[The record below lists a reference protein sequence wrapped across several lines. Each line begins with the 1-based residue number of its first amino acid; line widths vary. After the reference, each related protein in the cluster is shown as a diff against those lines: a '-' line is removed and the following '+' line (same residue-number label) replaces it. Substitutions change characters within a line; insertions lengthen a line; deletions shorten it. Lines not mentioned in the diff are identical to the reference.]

1 MEPYIGA
8 VPSKQVQRD
17 YGIQIRFI
25 QDAQEESSQEQK
37 YRTAPNKSGS
47 YGVSIRVQGI
57 DGQPYVVLNS
67 NQEGNMQMFQPPP
80 ENGCPDQ
87 TLSQGGF
94 KACSDSSAAQQR
106 NRFSNDGHFI
116 YPEHPYFNP
125 LKPSHTQ
132 LPLSVTDT
140 SEFEVDKKHT
150 KASSLLNFQKH
161 PEILKPYDPEK
172 NLLKGTS
179 QQSLAGSMSSERSED
194 KAFHPLPKPEFP
206 NKLEIRQ
213 SSSIKS
219 NDGTSNFIRSR
230 AMEDPSKKITG
241 STSRKVD
248 AFNNS
253 RRCQNDT
260 SPDSEDSRR
269 TRPDLLPLRRQDSSG
284 RGIDV
289 SRSRWSSSSTPT
301 SASSDKIN
309 PSCRFGWL
317 DDPDEELSAEN
328 VNRHE
333 NRRYIPFFPG
343 TGRDIDSDPIPGV
356 DELID
361 KFDAKGGQHRRGRSA
376 RRNRIDPEDRKRSR
390 SVDSA
395 FPLRSKDNSA
405 YLDQYNKKIGILNEH
420 LLRPSQLSR
429 KNATSQSLQVS
440 ACSEN
445 VPPNYVSSTS
455 SLGSHQPLSP
465 GNQGSLG
472 YGSKSP
478 SQTELDASGTHEHHA
493 RICGKSSTLPVGA
506 VNKPEARKETITSVR
521 QIKTCK
527 TAPSFVGIRKHSLE
541 PQRHT
546 AHTSQTASD
555 PDVQVTPDLLKDQ
568 QMNEETAKQILY
580 NCLKVSCHDDDATKK
595 KVNLVFEKIQT
606 LKSKSPVSVE
616 EQKDKKNDNTSEYKA
631 LLEQKNELEKKTEEL
646 EKKVNQLQ
654 KKLDEQTLK
663 EQCTTEQKSRTK
675 TDMKNLQQEVTD
687 ILEENNSLREQLAK
701 SDKELQNQLEELVQ
715 VKMEQEQYQSEVR
728 DLQDQLSEM
737 HDELDRAKNSTDN
750 EEEKETLIMEMI
762 QAKQQLEEVL
772 LAKEDQQELLRRR
785 ERELTALRGVLKEEV
800 SQHDQETED
809 LKELH
814 EKEKQKLRNSI
825 DNLIQSKSALE
836 HEHFVAK
843 QAKDTAEDHVK
854 RLMDENETLKK
865 KIAELLNEI
874 SDLNHVVSNMKMEES
889 RFRDK
894 LACLEK
900 EKQQLEVALREIGDQ
915 EQDISFAKRALESR
929 LEELQRSLNNRS
941 QEYEDVKERLD
952 SEIAQKDLLKKT
964 KNEMEVKKRQL
975 EKMIEKLE
983 KEMAEM
989 SQDSQRSNLD
999 LRKELDEYKEKN
1011 RSQLNVLQQQLKTKA
1026 LEAEN
1031 SQLITKKL
1039 QDEMRQMREELEHC
1053 CCERDE
1059 AVLKSQ
1065 RLKQKVSDLELDLES
1080 KTQFKDDRNR
1090 QIKQMEDKLSEM
1102 ETELDEER
1110 SNSDLLTDRIS
1121 RDREQ
1126 IEQMRNE
1133 LFQERATRQDL
1144 ECDKISLERQHKDLK
1159 SRIAYL
1165 EGSQKQT
1172 KEGIVN
1178 QLEARIQELEDR
1190 LEAEERD
1197 RSALQLS
1204 NRKLE
1209 RKAKELMLQ
1218 VDDEHL
1224 HLTDQ
1229 NDQLNLRM
1237 KALKRQVDE
1246 AEEEIDRLENAK
1258 RKLQRELEEQME
1270 ANEELQGQMNTLKKD
1285 LRRKNSSA
1293 KVSSSILNDFDND
1306 YSTDEESLYDT
1317 GFKLS
1322 KDGNV

>member
-8 VPSKQVQRD
+8 VPNKQMQRD

-67 NQEGNMQMFQPPP
+67 SQEGNLQMYEPPA
-80 ENGCPDQ
+80 ENGCLDQ

-94 KACSDSSAAQQR
+94 KACSDSSAELQR
-106 NRFSNDGHFI
+106 NMHSNNGHFI

-125 LKPSHTQ
+125 LKPSYTQ
-132 LPLSVTDT
+132 LPLPVTDT
-140 SEFEVDKKHT
+140 SKVEVDKKHT
-150 KASSLLNFQKH
+150 QASSLLNFQKH

-179 QQSLAGSMSSERSED
+179 QQSLVSSKSSERSED
-194 KAFHPLPKPEFP
+194 KSFHHLPKSEFSD
-206 NKLEIRQ
+206 KLDIRP
-213 SSSIKS
+213 SSSTKT
-219 NDGTSNFIRSR
+219 NDDKSNFIKSR
-230 AMEDPSKKITG
+230 ALEDATKKTTG

-248 AFNNS
+248 TLNNN

-260 SPDSEDSRR
+260 SPDSGDSRR

-309 PSCRFGWL
+309 PSYKFGWL

-343 TGRDIDSDPIPGV
+343 TGRDIDSGPIPGV

-361 KFDAKGGQHRRGRSA
+361 KFDGKGGQHRRGRSA

-390 SVDSA
+390 SADSA
-395 FPLRSKDNSA
+395 FPHRSKDNSA
-405 YLDQYNKKIGILNEH
+405 YLDQYSKKTGILNEH

-429 KNATSQSLQVS
+429 KNATSQSLWNS
-440 ACSEN
+440 ASSDNE
-445 VPPNYVSSTS
+445 PANYVSSTG
-455 SLGSHQPLSP
+455 SLGSCQTQPT
-465 GNQGSLG
+465 GNLG
-472 YGSKSP
+472 YGFTKSLG
-478 SQTELDASGTHEHHA
+478 QTELDAADTREHRDRMSG
-493 RICGKSSTLPVGA
+493 RSSTLPVGA
-506 VNKPEARKETITSVR
+506 INKPEAKKETVTPVTQIRTS
-521 QIKTCK
+521 K
-527 TAPSFVGIRKHSLE
+527 TAPSLFEIRKHSLK
-541 PQRHT
+541 PPAQT
-546 AHTSQTASD
+546 NQTACD
-555 PDVQVTPDLLKDQ
+555 HGAQVTPDLLKDQ

-580 NCLKVSCHDDDATKK
+580 NCLKVGCHDDDAAKK

-606 LKSKSPVSVE
+606 LKSKSPLGLE
-616 EQKDKKNDNTSEYKA
+616 EQKDKRNDSTSEYKA
-631 LLEQKNELEKKTEEL
+631 LLEQKNELEKKTDEM
-646 EKKVNQLQ
+646 EKKVNQLE

-663 EQCTTEQKSRTK
+663 EQSATEQKSRTK
-675 TDMKNLQQEVTD
+675 TDMKNLQQEMAD

-701 SDKELQNQLEELVQ
+701 SDKELRNQLEELVQ
-715 VKMEQEQYQSEVR
+715 VKMEKEQYQSEVR

-737 HDELDRAKNSTDN
+737 HDELDHAKNSADN
-750 EEEKETLIMEMI
+750 EEEKETLIMEMMQI
-762 QAKQQLEEVL
+762 KQQLEEVL

-800 SQHDQETED
+800 SNHDRETED

-825 DNLIQSKSALE
+825 DDLVQSKCALE
-836 HEHFVAK
+836 QAQVVAK
-843 QAKDTAEDHVK
+843 QAKDTADDHVK

-865 KIAELLNEI
+865 KVAELQNEI
-874 SDLNHVVSNMKMEES
+874 RELNHMVSNMKMEEN
-889 RFRDK
+889 RLRDK
-894 LACLEK
+894 LARLEK
-900 EKQQLEVALREIGDQ
+900 EKKQLEVALREIGDQ
-915 EQDISFAKRALESR
+915 EQDLSFAKRALESR
-929 LEELQRSLNNRS
+929 LEEVQRSLNNRS
-941 QEYEDVKERLD
+941 QEYEELKERLD
-952 SEIAQKDLLKKT
+952 SEVAQKDLLKKT
-964 KNEMEVKKRQL
+964 KNEMEVNKRQL

-1026 LEAEN
+1026 QEAEKF
-1031 SQLITKKL
+1031 QLITKKL
-1039 QDEMRQMREELEHC
+1039 QDEMRQMREELERC
-1053 CCERDE
+1053 CRERDE
-1059 AVLKSQ
+1059 VVLKSQ
-1065 RLKQKVSDLELDLES
+1065 QLKQKVNDLEFDLES
-1080 KTQFKDDRNR
+1080 KVQFKDDRNR
-1090 QIKQMEDKLSEM
+1090 QVKQMEDKLAEM
-1102 ETELDEER
+1102 EVELDEER

-1165 EGSQKQT
+1165 EGSQKHS
-1172 KEGIVN
+1172 KEGIVT
-1178 QLEARIQELEDR
+1178 QLEARIQELEER

-1197 RSALQLS
+1197 RSALQLN

-1218 VDDEHL
+1218 VDDERL

-1246 AEEEIDRLENAK
+1246 AEGEIDRLENAK
-1258 RKLQRELEEQME
+1258 RKLQRDLEEQME

-1293 KVSSSILNDFDND
+1293 KVSSSVLNDFDND

-1317 GFKLS
+1317 GLKLS
-1322 KDGNV
+1322 MDGNV